1 MRAKRVLALFLS
13 AAMVIPV
20 SACNKSTQNNSNPVS
35 SSPNSE
41 VDASP
46 VALSILVQGDPTG
59 VTENNPIIE
68 KIEANTN
75 TKLSITIVDDV
86 TKTVNMEI
94 ASGSLQ
100 DIVVTQ
106 KFSFYDYIDSG
117 NFVELTDLLKQYG
130 SEVTNNH
137 ISQQAWDV
145 TKVEGGKIYGIP
157 GENYNSKYVTA
168 FRTDWLSNLNIGI
181 KDDYTLDELTNILKA
196 FTNNDPDGDGKK
208 DTYGLTTAQ
217 KGSAWN
223 QSLMAIFGAFGGQP
237 NQTYLENNKFVPFNT
252 SDDFRAALQYIKG
265 LWDDGVIDPEIFIL
279 TADEAIQKLAQ
290 GKAGAFSSWWSG
302 PKDIFKAGLLDI
314 TPDADFTKVFITS
327 NDGSKVGM
335 MDNGLLNYM
344 TMISTNCKNPAAAM
358 KFINYLWT
366 DEGDFLLI
374 WGVEGLTYSVD
385 ADGYY
390 TKITTDK
397 DYTPLSTVVRRMDT
411 NIKQKYD
418 LTEKKDITSHNFE
431 WIQHTTGVPLYQSIF
446 YGVPTTTDDQELGT
460 ELDTYVS
467 QSVVDFI
474 TGAKELNDANWQAY
488 KQGWVQK
495 GGQKILDS
503 YAAKYNTLKGTS
515 YASEQVA

>member
-1 MRAKRVLALFLS
+1 MKAKSVLALFLS
-13 AAMVIPV
+13 AAMVIPF
-20 SACNKSTQNNSNPVS
+20 SACNSSPS
-35 SSPNSE
+35 SSNSASSSASSE
-41 VDASP
+41 VAASP

-68 KIEANTN
+68 KIEEKTN
-75 TKLSITIVDDV
+75 TKLSITISDDV
-86 TKTVNMEI
+86 TKTLNLEI

-117 NFVELTDLLKQYG
+117 NFLELTELLKQYG

-137 ISQQAWDV
+137 ISQQGWEV
-145 TKVEGGKIYGIP
+145 TKVDGGKIYGIP

-168 FRTDWLSNLNIGI
+168 FRKDWLSKLNITV
-181 KDDYTLDELTNILKA
+181 KERYTLDELTSILKA
-196 FTNNDPDGDGKK
+196 FTNDDPDGDGKK

-237 NQTYLENNKFVPFNT
+237 NQTYLKNNKFVPFNT
-252 SDDFRAALQYIKG
+252 SDDFRAALQYTKG
-265 LWDDGVIDPEIFIL
+265 LWDAGVIDPEIFIL
-279 TADEAIQKLAQ
+279 AADQAIQKLAQ

-302 PKDIFKAGLLDI
+302 PKDVFKAGLLDI
-314 TPDADFTKVFITS
+314 NPDADFTKVFITS

-344 TMISTNCKNPAAAM
+344 TMISSSCKDPAAAM

-374 WGVEGLTYSVD
+374 WGVEGLTYKVD
-385 ADGYY
+385 SEGYY

-411 NIKQKYD
+411 NVKQKYA
-418 LTEKKDITSHNFE
+418 LTTRMDITSHDFE
-431 WIQHTTGVPLYQSIF
+431 WIQHTEGVPLYQSIF

-460 ELDTYVS
+460 ELATYVS

-474 TGAKELNDANWQAY
+474 TGAKDLNDANWQAY
-488 KQGWVQK
+488 KQGWIQK

-503 YAAKYNTLKGTS
+503 YAAKYNKLKGTN
-515 YASEQVA
+515 YASEKIA